1 MKVELTEIVKD
12 KNFNKTKTYKSIKGF
27 VDLITEKLASK
38 ESVPKEN
45 LSVKSHIIYENKN
58 WDEYYIQDGNSSTLL
73 ERFLISRKFHCNE
86 ITYVFNFFI
95 LKGDENLRD
104 YVLNNLIKEMPL
116 AKGFESNCG
125 RNKNLSLS
133 LRYLPAKELCLIEK
147 FTGENGKNFVI
158 VNEVID
164 EVLNESMIEDF
175 IEDLIKKLFFSE
187 ETLIDYKKYQEL
199 QNIEKDFKSIFNIFI
214 EQRKKAIKEGILMLL
229 KEI

>member
-1 MKVELTEIVKD
+1 MKVELTKIVKD

-27 VDLITEKLASK
+27 VDLIMEKLVSK
-38 ESVPKEN
+38 ENVLKEA

-58 WDEYYIQDGNSSTLL
+58 WDEYYIQDKNSSTLL
-73 ERFLISRKFHCNE
+73 ERFLISRNFHCNE

-95 LKGDENLRD
+95 LKGDKDLRD
-104 YVLNNLIKEMPL
+104 YVLNNLVKEMPL

-133 LRYLPAKELCLIEK
+133 LRYFPAKELCLIEK
-147 FTGENGKNFVI
+147 FTGENGKNFII

-164 EVLNESMIEDF
+164 GVLNESMIED
-175 IEDLIKKLFFSE
+175 LIKNLFFSE

-199 QNIEKDFKSIFNIFI
+199 QNIKKDFKTIFNIFI
-214 EQRKKAIKEGILMLL
+214 EQRKKSIKEGILMLL